1 MHTQRRVLGA
11 AALTAVA
18 ALLTAGCGGGTSG
31 GTSGGASGGS
41 ASTLTIVAGVPATWD
56 PYKNDYG
63 GEASVEQAAY
73 DTLIRSTANGSL
85 SPDLATA
92 WKWLTPTELQLTI
105 RKGVKFADGSELTP
119 EVVKENLERAKTVVG
134 PKTDQLSGLTS
145 VTVDGDDVILHLAQP
160 DPAIPLDLSQV
171 MGMMVSSRAIANPS
185 LLSSGP
191 DGAGP
196 YVLDKPATVLNS
208 TYTFTRS
215 PDYWDPQAF
224 PYNTVVIKEIVD
236 PTAALNAVRS
246 GQVVL
251 TPGTAANVSAAKT
264 AGLTVLQQAGD
275 FRGLWIN
282 DVTGKQVPALG
293 SQKVRQAMLL
303 AINRPAIVAFMGA
316 GTPTAQI
323 FPNGTTAYDPALD
336 KQYAQPHVAQAKELL
351 AQAGY
356 PNGFSLTITSIS
368 VFDPDA
374 QAVAQDLNAIGIR
387 ATIKDVQ
394 PADATNAFATA
405 PVFFSTYA
413 PIDTY
418 YDARSLLLPD
428 SGFNL
433 AHKSDPKLTALIN
446 QYAAATSLA
455 GQQAIGNQISDRVT
469 ELGWFTVAY
478 DTTNFF
484 FASKSIDA
492 KLTPFE
498 AMVALW
504 NIKPAS

>member
-1 MHTQRRVLGA
+1 MHIQRRVLGA
-11 AALTAVA
+11 AAVTAVA
-18 ALLTAGCGGGTSG
+18 ALVIAGCGGTSSSDSAR
-31 GTSGGASGGS
+31 SGSGS
-41 ASTLTIVAGVPATWD
+41 AGTLTIAVGGVPSTWD

-63 GEASVEQAAY
+63 AEATVEQAAY
-73 DTLIRSTANGSL
+73 DTLIRSNPNGTL

-92 WKWLTPTELQLTI
+92 WKLLTPTEWQLTI
-105 RKGVKFADGSELTP
+105 RQGVKFADGSALTP

-145 VTVDGDDVILHLAQP
+145 VTVDGDSVVLHLAQP
-160 DPAIPLDLSQV
+160 DSAIPLDLSQV
-171 MGMMVSSRAIANPS
+171 MGMMVSPKAITDPG
-185 LLSSGP
+185 LLSNGP

-196 YVLDKPATVLNS
+196 YVLDQSGTVLNS
-208 TYTFTRS
+208 TYTFTRN
-215 PDYWDPQAF
+215 PNYWDPQAF
-224 PYNTVVIKEIVD
+224 PYDTVVIRVIAD

-246 GQVVL
+246 GQVEL
-251 TPGTAANVSAAKT
+251 APGTAADVSAAKS
-264 AGLTVLQQAGD
+264 AGLTILRQAGD

-282 DVTGKQVPALG
+282 DITGKQVPALG

-336 KQYAQPHVAQAKELL
+336 KQYAQPHVAEAKRLL
-351 AQAGY
+351 AEAGY
-356 PNGFSLTITSIS
+356 PNGFALTITSIS

-374 QAVAQDLNAIGIR
+374 QAVAQDLNAIGIK

-394 PADATNAFATA
+394 VTAFADAAATA

-413 PIDTY
+413 PIDTF

-428 SGFNL
+428 GGFNL
-433 AHKSDPKLTALIN
+433 THKSDPDLTTLIDE
-446 QYAAATSLA
+446 YATATTLA
-455 GQQAIGNQISDRVT
+455 EQQAIGKQISDRET
-469 ELGWFTVAY
+469 ELGWFIVAY

-484 FASKSIDA
+484 FASKNIDA

-504 NIKPAS
+504 NIKPAA

>member
-11 AALTAVA
+11 AAVTAVA
-18 ALLTAGCGGGTSG
+18 ALLTAGCGGGTSA
-31 GTSGGASGGS
+31 SAGASSGS
-41 ASTLTIVAGVPATWD
+41 AGTLTIAVGAVPATWD

-63 GEASVEQAAY
+63 AEASVEQAAY
-73 DTLIRSTANGSL
+73 DTLIRSNANGTL

-92 WKWLTPTELQLTI
+92 WKWVTPTELQLTI
-105 RKGVKFADGSELTP
+105 RKGVKFADGSALTP

-145 VTVDGDDVILHLAQP
+145 VTVDGDNVVLHLAQP

-171 MGMMVSSRAIANPS
+171 MGMMVSPKAIADPS

-196 YVLDKPATVLNS
+196 YVLDKSATVLNS
-208 TYTFTRS
+208 TYTFTRN
-215 PDYWDPQAF
+215 PNYWDPQVF
-224 PYNTVVIKEIVD
+224 PYDTVVIKEITD

-246 GQVVL
+246 GQVEL
-251 TPGTAANVSAAKT
+251 APGTAANVSAAKSS
-264 AGLTVLQQAGD
+264 GLTILQQAGD

-282 DVTGKQVPALG
+282 DITGKQIPALG

-316 GTPTAQI
+316 GTPTAEI
-323 FPNGTTAYDPALD
+323 FPKGTTAYDPVLD
-336 KQYAQPHVAQAKELL
+336 KQYAQPQVAEAKKLL
-351 AQAGY
+351 AEAGY
-356 PNGFSLTITSIS
+356 PNGFSMTITSVS

-374 QAVAQDLNAIGIR
+374 QAVAQDLNAIGIK

-394 PADATNAFATA
+394 LTDFENAIQTA
-405 PVFFSTYA
+405 PVYFTTYA

-428 SGFNL
+428 GGFNL
-433 AHKSDPKLTALIN
+433 THKSDPELTGLIN
-446 QYAAATSLA
+446 QYAVATSLA
-455 GQQAIGNQISDRVT
+455 QQQAIGKQISDRVT
-469 ELGWFTVAY
+469 ELAWYIVAY
-478 DTTNFF
+478 DTENFF
-484 FASKSIDA
+484 FVSKNIDA
-492 KLTPFE
+492 KTTPFE